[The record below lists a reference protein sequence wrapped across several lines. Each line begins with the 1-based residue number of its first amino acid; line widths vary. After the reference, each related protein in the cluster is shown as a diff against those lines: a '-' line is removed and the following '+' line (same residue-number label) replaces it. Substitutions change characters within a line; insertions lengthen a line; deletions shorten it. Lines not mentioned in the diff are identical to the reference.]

1 MLQFCRNRLKIEQIF
16 RALSLMSVQTH
27 MQNLKKFLVSKLGN
41 H

>member
-16 RALSLMSVQTH
+16 RTLSLMLVQTY
-27 MQNLKKFLVSKLGN
+27 MQNLKKILVSKLGN